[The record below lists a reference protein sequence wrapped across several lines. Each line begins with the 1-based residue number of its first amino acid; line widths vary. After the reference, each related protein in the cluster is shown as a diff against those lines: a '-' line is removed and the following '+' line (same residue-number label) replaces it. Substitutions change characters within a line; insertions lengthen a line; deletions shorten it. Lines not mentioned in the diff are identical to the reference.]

1 MTFCCIS
8 FSSFQV
14 FTLIFAAEMIL
25 KIIALD
31 PYNYFQQKWNI
42 FDSIVVMIGLISF
55 EENLSSLRLVII
67 SFLKVPVL
75 YRFVKDYSEIP

>member
-1 MTFCCIS
+1 
-8 FSSFQV
+8 
-14 FTLIFAAEMIL
+14 MIL

-55 EENLSSLRLVII
+55 EKNLSSFRLVII

-75 YRFVKDYSEIP
+75 YRFVKDYSEIPWNSFTDESVKSVLFVSK

>member
-1 MTFCCIS
+1 
-8 FSSFQV
+8 
-14 FTLIFAAEMIL
+14 MIL

-75 YRFVKDYSEIP
+75 YRFVKDYSEIPWNSFTDESVESVLFVSK